1 MKNKILLVVVFL
13 TGLFLS
19 ITSVDALTVIN
30 FEEKS
35 NGQLNTTIH
44 FEEGF
49 VGGIDITFNVVG
61 DVSVTNVKFADA
73 VVANSYNPKY
83 SYDEK
88 NHTLNIRIT
97 TGGVGTSHNLLN
109 SKKEFNLG
117 TIEFNSSAKEDVT
130 YKLAETT
137 FQIVDNNWASKTIAQ
152 EHITLGEKKEF
163 VYKVT
168 QTEQPP
174 EEETPKEDDDKEDDN
189 TKEDTTNKEDKEE
202 NQTTTNTDN
211 KKPDSTNNNKDD
223 NNKNDETDDNE
234 DKDSSNS
241 SNATDEVEEN
251 VTNPEPKKDNSAF
264 KWLMI
269 SIVVIGIIVI
279 CASIYFFIIRKHNDN
294 KE

>member
-130 YKLAETT
+130 YKLTETA

-174 EEETPKEDDDKEDDN
+174 EEETPKEDDKEEDN
-189 TKEDTTNKEDKEE
+189 TKEETTNKEE

-211 KKPDSTNNNKDD
+211 KKPDSTTNNKDD
-223 NNKNDETDDNE
+223 NNKNDETDVE